1 MWDDLTKNAFRI
13 FKRVIAMTSSMQWP
27 IFSYT
32 ISVWEKSLKRF
43 KKKGEDMSYTL
54 NDFIV

>member
-1 MWDDLTKNAFRI
+1 MWDDLTKNAFCI
-13 FKRVIAMTSSMQWP
+13 FKRIIAMTSSMQWP

-32 ISVWEKSLKRF
+32 ISVWEKSQKRF
-43 KKKGEDMSYTL
+43 KQKEDVSYTL

>member
-1 MWDDLTKNAFRI
+1 MWDDLTKNAFCI

-32 ISVWEKSLKRF
+32 ISVWDKFLKRF
-43 KKKGEDMSYTL
+43 
-54 NDFIV
+54 